1 LKQLPVIY
9 HQNNLPIQQRRQP
22 SNIQI
27 GEVLEFQSQKS
38 RQIDDLLL
46 GVDHYVVGGEVAS
59 SFGRAVSI
67 GDGVER
73 EEGLVDRGLALAELL
88 LEFHGWVF

>member
-1 LKQLPVIY
+1 MKQLPVIY
-9 HQNNLPIQQRRQP
+9 HQNNLPIQQRRQS

-46 GVDHYVVGGEVAS
+46 GVDHHVVGGEVAP
-59 SFGRAVSI
+59 SFEPAVSL
-67 GDGVER
+67 GDCVAR
-73 EEGLVDRGLALAELL
+73 EEGLVDRGLVLAELL
-88 LEFHGWVF
+88 L